1 MMKYELKKVLL
12 KRSSK
17 IALFL
22 LLVIVGITCYLA
34 ADVSYVDS
42 NGKTNKGPAAVASLK
57 AAQKVWAGYLDEDQ
71 LRKVIAENRRI
82 AESPEY
88 ASDRL
93 QDREIAYSWGQG
105 IEEIRNL
112 LNDHYAEGFQDYDYY
127 RANSLTESDAA
138 DFYKNRIR
146 LLKEW
151 LAEEAKDQF
160 SDAEK
165 AYLICQY
172 EKLRTPFYVDYRKGW
187 RQLFEYAPTVVMA
200 AMLILGYLVAGIFS
214 NEFLWKSDAVFFS
227 TAYGRNRAV
236 RDKIKA
242 GFCLVTGVY
251 FAAFLLYSSV
261 VLFYLGTDG
270 SGLAVQA
277 EASSW
282 KCFYPITLWQEYLI
296 IAAGGYIGCLF
307 ISFLSMLVSAKT
319 KSAVLAVMVPFLLI
333 FLPSFLSNINSPA
346 VNRVIGLLPDQLL
359 QMGAAVKYFN
369 LYEIGGKVVGAVPI
383 LMTLYAFLTM
393 VLLPIIYRVYC
404 CKRM

>member
-12 KRSSK
+12 RRSSK

-22 LLVIVGITCYLA
+22 LLLIVGITCYLA

-42 NGKTNKGPAAVASLK
+42 HGKTNKGPAAVAALK
-57 AAQKVWAGYLDEDQ
+57 AAQKEWSGYLDEEK

-82 AESPEY
+82 VESPEY
-88 ASDRL
+88 SSDRL
-93 QDREIAYSWGQG
+93 QDREIAYSRGQG

-112 LNDHYAEGFQDYDYY
+112 LNDHYAEGFLDYDYY
-127 RANSLTESDAA
+127 RANSLTESDAP

-146 LLKEW
+146 LLKDW

-165 AYLICQY
+165 SYLIRQY
-172 EKLRTPFYVDYRKGW
+172 EKLQTPFYVDYRKGW
-187 RQLFEYAPTVVMA
+187 EQLVEYAPTVVMA
-200 AMLILGYLVAGIFS
+200 IMLILGYLVAGIFS

-227 TAYGRNRAV
+227 SAYGRSRAV

-251 FAAFLLYSSV
+251 FTAFLLYSSA
-261 VLFYLGTDG
+261 VLLYLGTDG

-277 EASSW
+277 DASSW
-282 KCFYPITLWQEYLI
+282 KCFYHMTLWQEFLLI
-296 IAAGGYIGCLF
+296 AVGGYIGCLF
-307 ISFLSMLVSAKT
+307 ISFLSMLASAKT

-333 FLPSFLSNINSPA
+333 FLPSFLSNMNSPA

-359 QMGAAVKYFN
+359 QMGTAVKYFN
-369 LYEIGGKVVGAVPI
+369 LYEIGGKVVGAVPVLVI
-383 LMTLYAFLTM
+383 LYTLLAI
-393 VLLPIIYRVYC
+393 VLLPVIYRVYC
-404 CKRM
+404 RRQM